1 MFIDELNSMS
11 KLPQTLSRYAAQT
24 YDAVWSMAL
33 VLRAADIKWKNDST
47 LHLRLDRFDYTRY
60 DMALEF
66 LHQFSRL
73 NFSGVSVSLLSI
85 CLCLDEEFE

>member
-1 MFIDELNSMS
+1 MFIDELNSMV
-11 KLPQTLSRYAAQT
+11 KLPLTLSRNVAQT

-33 VLRAADIKWKNDST
+33 VLREADIKWKNASMS
-47 LHLRLDRFDYTRY
+47 HLRLDRFDYTRY

-73 NFSGVSVSLLSI
+73 NFSGISVSVLLSMFVLFSI
-85 CLCLDEEFE
+85 